1 MSNLFDEA
9 DRIFAA
15 DRAISEAL
23 ADMKG
28 TRNVG
33 PHDLYRLLTEDN
45 AEHAA
50 WVTPLL
56 FRSPR
61 LRREFAALGRS
72 IATVTIPELAAA
84 SDGLLTEREF
94 QGGKLRIEQDP
105 EEGET
110 YVIIELEPPTPSG
123 PQVLLTLT
131 PEISIERREL
141 PAFDSAGRAML
152 ILGDTPS
159 DQAFVAGL
167 QDPNFWAA
175 LVGQPSS
182 TES

>member
-1 MSNLFDEA
+1 MSSLFDQA
-9 DRIFAA
+9 DRIFLA

-23 ADMKG
+23 SDP
-28 TRNVG
+28 TRSRTVG
-33 PHDLYRLLTEDN
+33 PHDLYRLLTESDPD
-45 AEHAA
+45 HAA

-72 IATVTIPELAAA
+72 VATVTIPELAAA
-84 SDGLLTEREF
+84 SDGALSKREF
-94 QGGKLRIEQDP
+94 QGGMLRIERNP

-110 YVIIELEPPTPSG
+110 YVIIELEPPTPPG

-131 PEISIERREL
+131 PEISIERRDL
-141 PAFDSAGRAML
+141 PPFDSAGRTML

-159 DQAFVAGL
+159 DQAFIAGL
-167 QDPNFWAA
+167 QDPTFWAA
-175 LVGQPSS
+175 LVGHQTSV
-182 TES
+182 